1 MSSRTKP
8 DMMIWPAKV
17 AVIVDAWPAAS
28 SPTAQMSRPEP
39 PKALLERGPR
49 LREPDRR
56 AHRLVRRVRALVGG
70 AVVRVARPVV
80 VVDRARR
87 HARVAVGR
95 ARAE

>member
-39 PKALLERGPR
+39 PNAFSSAGPACAS
-49 LREPDRR
+49 PIG
-56 AHRLVRRVRALVGG
+56 AHTDSYAASARSS
-70 AVVRVARPVV
+70 AVQ
-80 VVDRARR
+80 
-87 HARVAVGR
+87 
-95 ARAE
+95 